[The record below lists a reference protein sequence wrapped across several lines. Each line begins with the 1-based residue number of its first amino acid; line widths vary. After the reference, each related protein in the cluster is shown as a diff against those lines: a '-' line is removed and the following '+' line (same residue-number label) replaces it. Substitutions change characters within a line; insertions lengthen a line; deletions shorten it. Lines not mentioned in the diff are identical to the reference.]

1 MECNI
6 LLNQGLSGG
15 CYGGYFSN
23 VGSPEAFRNLNPAG
37 VVSSTLQQDEE
48 EQTDNIIRNNLTDQ
62 LVRMR
67 VPMCRRRDDGY
78 AVEQA
83 APGSQSTEA
92 SQTNVVTNRD
102 AAVRLDL
109 SGAARQQTEQAQ
121 AAVLERFPGQLD
133 LAAGDDLVDG
143 AATNGPGAIEG
154 ASAIRG
160 FADDENTGDAGAFN
174 LGAAQNDDLL
184 PGQSAAP
191 RGTNLDI
198 VA

>member
-1 MECNI
+1 MAAI
-6 LLNQGLSGG
+6 S
-15 CYGGYFSN
+15 SN

-62 LVRMR
+62 AGPNARPN
-67 VPMCRRRDDGY
+67 VPTTEPTGTPST
-78 AVEQA
+78 QA

-92 SQTNVVTNRD
+92 SQTNVVTNPQD

-133 LAAGDDLVDG
+133 LAAGDDSVDG